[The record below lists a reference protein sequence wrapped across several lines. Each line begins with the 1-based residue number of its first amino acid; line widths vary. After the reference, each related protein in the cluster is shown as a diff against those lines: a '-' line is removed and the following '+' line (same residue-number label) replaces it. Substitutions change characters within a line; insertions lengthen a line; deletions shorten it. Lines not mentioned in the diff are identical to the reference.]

1 MLKIIITSLILIIGC
16 NKSIETE
23 YFQGSNAEYEAYLD
37 IFFSQYATKCDG
49 SQKIDLTG
57 YCNITA

>member
-1 MLKIIITSLILIIGC
+1 MFKIIITSLILIIGC

-37 IFFSQYATKCDG
+37 IFFS
-49 SQKIDLTG
+49 
-57 YCNITA
+57 